1 LHCSVVKQRA
11 QYASA
16 YLWYNTSHIMGL
28 GVMPEGRELPGEVA
42 GEFPYV
48 SYNPCIFYR
57 G

>member
-1 LHCSVVKQRA
+1 
-11 QYASA
+11 
-16 YLWYNTSHIMGL
+16 MGL